1 MLPDITPGM
10 CTKPQTL
17 KLLIV
22 GVRAD
27 VSEDVRV
34 GEMASVTL
42 APRAKSISMLALLD
56 SVRSVIRFE
65 VSSARAVTAFP
76 RTRPQS
82 GTIRFASS
90 EVEVEAAAAEDEN
103 NTVGKLAMNNEAP
116 HPTSKLSKAC
126 RFNLGY
132 LCLHLDDASLA
143 AMTPN
148 AAR

>member
-1 MLPDITPGM
+1 M

-42 APRAKSISMLALLD
+42 APRAKSNSMLDLD
-56 SVRSVIRFE
+56 SVRAVIRFE
-65 VSSARAVTAFP
+65 VSSARAVTEFP
-76 RTRPQS
+76 KTRPHS

-90 EVEVEAAAAEDEN
+90 RVEVEAAAAEDEN
-103 NTVGKLAMNNEAP
+103 IVGKLAISNEAP
-116 HPTSKLSKAC
+116 HPTSKLSNAC

-132 LCLHLDDASLA
+132 LRLHLDDASLA
-143 AMTPN
+143 AMAPN

>member
-1 MLPDITPGM
+1 M
-10 CTKPQTL
+10 
-17 KLLIV
+17 V

-27 VSEDVRV
+27 VNDDVRV

-42 APRAKSISMLALLD
+42 APRAKSMSMLDFD
-56 SVRSVIRFE
+56 SVKAVIRLD
-65 VSSARAVTAFP
+65 VSRANAVTEFP

-82 GTIRFASS
+82 GIIRLASNDDL
-90 EVEVEAAAAEDEN
+90 VTEAAAADDDEN
-103 NTVGKLAMNNEAP
+103 IVGKLAMSKEPP
-116 HPTSKLSKAC
+116 HPTSKLSNAC

-132 LCLHLDDASLA
+132 VCLHLDEASRA